1 MKKIISRRVPFQPY
15 YLFCISE
22 DIYTLF
28 IHNGA
33 KRLTANFLCFG
44 RQTAARRKTAFHHL
58 QKCKI
63 RCGGMNFIP
72 PRPFFCYIMF
82 F

>member
-22 DIYTLF
+22 DIYALF

-33 KRLTANFLCFG
+33 ERFNGKPFYVSGGSLPPEEKLHFTTCKSAKYV
-44 RQTAARRKTAFHHL
+44 AA
-58 QKCKI
+58 
-63 RCGGMNFIP
+63 G
-72 PRPFFCYIMF
+72 
-82 F
+82 